1 VTDPATIRAQVAT
14 ILDET
19 PTADIHTH
27 VYSEAFGELLL
38 WGIDELLSYHYLIA
52 ELFRYRP
59 DLAYADFWRRPKAR
73 QADLIWDEVFVK
85 NTPVSEAA
93 RGVVTTLHRL
103 GIDASTKNLN
113 EVRRYFARFSTGA
126 YIDRVFEL
134 ANVSH
139 VIMTNDPF
147 DPREQVIWDRGGHG
161 DQRFKAAL
169 RLDGLLNDVPRG
181 LRQINEQGFDVTDV
195 LDESTKAGIRD
206 FLKTWIEK
214 MKPVYLAVSLP
225 PTFQMDDGSDRA
237 WLIAECVLPVARE
250 AGLPFATMIGV
261 KKRVNPE
268 LGDAGDSVGK
278 ADIGVVEALA
288 RDYADNR
295 FLVTMLSRENQHEL
309 CVAARKFKNLLPFGC
324 WWFLNNPSIVREI
337 TAERFELLGLTMIP
351 QHSDARVLDQLI
363 YKWAHS
369 REIIADVLA
378 YRYFDLMR
386 AGWPVSTADMERDV
400 KRIMGGQLLTE

>member
-1 VTDPATIRAQVAT
+1 MDLDVLRQQVART
-14 ILDET
+14 FEQT

-73 QADLIWDEVFVK
+73 QAELIWDEIFVK

-93 RGVVTTLHRL
+93 RGVVTTLRRL
-103 GIDASTKNLN
+103 GIDASTKDLN

-134 ANVSH
+134 SNVSY

-147 DPREQVIWDRGGHG
+147 DPREQVVWDAGGHG

-169 RLDGLLNDVPRG
+169 RLDGLLNDVPHG
-181 LRQINEQGFDVTDV
+181 LRQVNEQGFDATDV
-195 LDESTKAGIRD
+195 LDQSTKAGVRD

-214 MKPVYLAVSLP
+214 MSPVYLAVSLP
-225 PTFQMDDGSDRA
+225 PTFRMDDGSDRA
-237 WLIAECVLPVARE
+237 RLIAECVLPVARE
-250 AGLPFATMIGV
+250 AGLPFAMMIGV
-261 KKRVNPE
+261 KKRANPE

-278 ADIGVVEALA
+278 ADIGVVESLA
-288 RDYADNR
+288 RDYSDNR

-324 WWFLNNPSIVREI
+324 WWFLNNPSIVREM

-378 YRYFDLMR
+378 QRYFDLMR
-386 AGWPVSTADMERDV
+386 AGRPVSTEDMQRDI

>member
-1 VTDPATIRAQVAT
+1 MDIGAIRQQLAA
-14 ILDET
+14 ILDDT

-59 DLAYADFWRRPKAR
+59 DLAYADFWSMPKAR
-73 QADLIWDEVFVK
+73 QAELIWDEIFVK

-93 RGVVTTLHRL
+93 RGVVTVLHRL
-103 GIDASTKNLN
+103 GIDARAKDLN
-113 EVRRYFARFSTGA
+113 QVRQYFSHFSTGA

-147 DPREQVIWDRGGHG
+147 DPRERAVWDAHG
-161 DQRFKAAL
+161 NTDRRFKAAL
-169 RLDGLLNDVPRG
+169 RLDGLLNNFQQA
-181 LRQINEQGFDVTDV
+181 LAQLNQQGFEATAA
-195 LDESTKAGIRD
+195 LNQGTKTPVQD
-206 FLKTWIEK
+206 FLKTWIDK

-225 PTFQMDDGSDRA
+225 PTFRMDDGSDRA
-237 WLIAECVLPVARE
+237 WLIAECVLPVAQE
-250 AGLPFATMIGV
+250 CGLPFAMMIGV

-268 LGDAGDSVGK
+268 LQDAGDSVGK
-278 ADIGVVEALA
+278 ADIGVVEGLA
-288 RDYADNR
+288 RDWPKVR

-309 CVAARKFKNLLPFGC
+309 CVAARKFSNLLPFGC
-324 WWFLNNPSIVREI
+324 WWFLNNPSIVQEI

-378 YRYFDLMR
+378 RRYFDLMR
-386 AGWPVSTADMERDV
+386 AGWPVTAEDMQRDV
-400 KRIMGGQLLTE
+400 KRIMGGQLLVE